1 MRRYNEKQPTVSQAP
16 SHPGQDCLE
25 RFFRRE
31 LSRAERRT
39 VVRHLLTG
47 CPTCLQVTRRLWSLG
62 EPPKPRI
69 RLVPA
74 VAQPRHDEPGLI

>member
-1 MRRYNEKQPTVSQAP
+1 MRRYNERQPTLSQDP

-25 RFFRRE
+25 RFFRSE

-47 CPTCLQVTRRLWSLG
+47 CPTCLQMTHRLWSLG
-62 EPPKPRI
+62 EHRQKPQ
-69 RLVPA
+69 VPLGSVRCTA
-74 VAQPRHDEPGLI
+74 EA